1 MNLNQTGFTHPT
13 PIFSPN
19 NDYFQREKKFYVGDR
34 IIMKIKKKMPFIQ
47 LNSQ

>member
-1 MNLNQTGFTHPT
+1 MNLNQTGFTYPT
-13 PIFSPN
+13 AISSTNQAHFKI
-19 NDYFQREKKFYVGDR
+19 EKKFYVDDR